1 MLKKTMANRMV
12 EKDWQEENM
21 YTMNY
26 AEVGENIQKELDLR
40 GMQQRELADE
50 LSISKQVMNKI
61 IKGAKAINVKELAK
75 IADVFGVTVDELL
88 RSPGEKGAASSISFM
103 GRAKG
108 KTYTEKIEKLR
119 TAIDEIYLLEE
130 IVDE

>member
-1 MLKKTMANRMV
+1 
-12 EKDWQEENM
+12 M